1 MLTDKFGAIRPAFP
15 VGPETSGENTMGRL
29 DGKVA
34 IVTGGAMGLGRAD
47 AIALAREGAS
57 VVVTDVNE
65 AEGARVA
72 AELNSARTGSALFL
86 VQDVRDEARWQAVIA
101 ETVQRF
107 GGLHV
112 LVNNA
117 GVVRIATPESCTLE
131 DFRFQNAVMSEG
143 VFLGCKHA
151 IPAMH
156 ASGGGSIV
164 NMSSVASHLGY
175 PVYFAYSA
183 AKGAVRAMTKAIAV
197 HCQMNKYG
205 IRCNSIHAGAIDT
218 EMVRQSTRELGMQMS
233 AWEQSPTGLG
243 RPEDV
248 ANLVVYLASDESR
261 FVNGTEILV
270 DNALTVQ

>member
-1 MLTDKFGAIRPAFP
+1 
-15 VGPETSGENTMGRL
+15 MGRL

-34 IVTGGAMGLGRAD
+34 IVTGGSAGLGRAD
-47 AIALAREGAS
+47 AVALAREGAR
-57 VVVTDVNE
+57 VVLTDVNE
-65 AEGARVA
+65 AEGRKVA
-72 AELNSARTGSALFL
+72 DEINGGRNGAALF
-86 VQDVRDEARWQAVIA
+86 VPQDVRDEARWQAVIA
-101 ETVQRF
+101 TTLDTY

-151 IPAMH
+151 IPAMKE
-156 ASGGGSIV
+156 SGGGSII

-183 AKGAVRAMTKAIAV
+183 AKGAVRSMTKSIAV
-197 HCQMNKYG
+197 HCQMNKYNV
-205 IRCNSIHAGAIDT
+205 RCNSIHAGAIDT
-218 EMVRQSTRELGMQMS
+218 QMVREATKTLGMEMS
-233 AWEQSPTGLG
+233 YWEQTPTGLG
-243 RPEDV
+243 KPEDV
-248 ANLVVYLASDESR
+248 ANLVVFLASDESR
-261 FVNGTEILV
+261 YVNGAELLL